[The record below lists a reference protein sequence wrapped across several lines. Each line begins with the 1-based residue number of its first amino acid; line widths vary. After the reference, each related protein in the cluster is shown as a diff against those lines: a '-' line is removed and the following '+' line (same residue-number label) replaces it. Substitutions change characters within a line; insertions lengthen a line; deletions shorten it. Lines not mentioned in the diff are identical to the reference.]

1 MFFRKV
7 AKRTAFMGWLIA
19 ALSITSVPQAS
30 AAQTVFYSAQGLYG
44 CDATY
49 QSNYLQASKIITT
62 RSLTFNTIR
71 VIVGGS
77 PTTNF
82 AASRYYVMGH
92 TATGINGGNPST
104 NILATFTPDSISG
117 SGVNTAAIYVG
128 SFTAVGGTAY
138 WIVPA
143 QQASSFPQCYR
154 SPFIFSE
161 FVLNG
166 FIVDTSTSGSNNSW
180 VRRSSTSSNPTS
192 ASWSDSPATQLAWQ
206 FSLENSTSEPV
217 IASLSTQSGSLR
229 ADYRTV
235 TPLTVSVDTQ
245 SRVTFYANGRIV
257 PGCRNVLSSGG
268 TATCNWR
275 PSVHGSFRIY
285 AAANPVS
292 SSYVASNTSTIT
304 VGVAARTN
312 KR

>member
-7 AKRTAFMGWLIA
+7 AQRTAFIGWLIA
-19 ALSITSVPQAS
+19 ALSVTSVPQAN
-30 AAQTVFYSAQGLYG
+30 AAQTVFYSAIGLSG

-49 QSNYLQASKIITT
+49 QSNFLQASKIIAT
-62 RSLTFNTIR
+62 RSSTFNTIR
-71 VIVGGS
+71 VLVGGS

-82 AASRYYVMGH
+82 ATSRYYVMGH
-92 TATGINGGNPST
+92 TASGTNGGNPST
-104 NILATFTPDSISG
+104 SILATFTPDAISG
-117 SGVNTAAIYVG
+117 SGVNTAAVYIG
-128 SFTAVGGTAY
+128 SFSAVSGTSY

-143 QQASSFPQCYR
+143 QQASNFPQCYR

-166 FIVDTSTSGSNNSW
+166 FIVDTSTSGTNNAW
-180 VRRSSTSSNPTS
+180 VRKASPGSNPAS
-192 ASWSDSPATQLAWQ
+192 ASWTDSPATQLAWQ
-206 FSLENSTSEPV
+206 FSLENNTSEPV
-217 IASLSTQSGSLR
+217 VASLSTQSGSLR
-229 ADYRTV
+229 ADYRTI

-245 SRVTFYANGRIV
+245 SRVTFYANGRVV
-257 PGCRNVLSSGG
+257 PGCRNVLSSSG

-275 PSVHGSFRIY
+275 PAVHGSFRIY

-292 SSYVASNTSTIT
+292 SSYVSSNTSTIT